1 MHSLIQV
8 SAWVLAAYGWVCF
21 VRGEVALLIV
31 ILREL
36 TGAYAGKGLGYFR
49 LVSWILPA
57 RLCQNGGFFLYMMA
71 QRNVSKGWSHSTN
84 L

>member
-21 VRGEVALLIV
+21 ILGGVALLIV
-31 ILREL
+31 IVREL

-49 LVSWILPA
+49 PFHGSCL
-57 RLCQNGGFFLYMMA
+57 RFGF
-71 QRNVSKGWSHSTN
+71 
-84 L
+84 